1 MAVTKIHGIKTTV
14 DKAIAY
20 ICDPAKTDENIYI
33 SSFACAPET
42 AALDFKYTLDHT
54 MERVSNQDSFS
65 ENKAFHLIQ
74 AFEPGEV
81 SYEQAHHIGKELA
94 DKLLEGKYSY
104 ILTTHIDKSHIHN
117 HIIFCAADNINYNH
131 YHDCQKSYWQIRTLS
146 DQICQEHGLSVI
158 IPSGK
163 RGKKYNKWNPSLNTQ
178 NIKSQLRKDINR
190 FVKLASSY
198 EEFLAL
204 MQAVG
209 YEIKNASFDNPSG
222 KYISFRPS
230 GKERFIR
237 GSIKSLGNNY
247 TKEVIKERIE
257 TQKKDVRTTSKSSDF
272 LKWIISTNN
281 RPDLQS
287 NPALLRWVEKENLK
301 IASQTYNQMISENIH
316 NFQELNERL
325 SSLQTISKAVK
336 SEIISVERALCDL
349 SEIMKYAEQYQ
360 NNESFYKRYEKALD
374 QDRIFQKYETQII
387 LFTGAERMLQRKGID
402 PKHINPEK
410 LRSYYKELLQR
421 KQELQNSFK
430 QEEDKIQQ
438 LQLLNKNLNDYLN
451 TSLLHKPSVNHSD
464 LSHEK

>member
-316 NFQELNERL
+316 NFQEFKRTPFFFTDN
-325 SSLQTISKAVK
+325 LQS
-336 SEIISVERALCDL
+336 SEIR
-349 SEIMKYAEQYQ
+349 
-360 NNESFYKRYEKALD
+360 
-374 QDRIFQKYETQII
+374 
-387 LFTGAERMLQRKGID
+387 
-402 PKHINPEK
+402 
-410 LRSYYKELLQR
+410 
-421 KQELQNSFK
+421 
-430 QEEDKIQQ
+430 
-438 LQLLNKNLNDYLN
+438 
-451 TSLLHKPSVNHSD
+451 NHFC
-464 LSHEK
+464 